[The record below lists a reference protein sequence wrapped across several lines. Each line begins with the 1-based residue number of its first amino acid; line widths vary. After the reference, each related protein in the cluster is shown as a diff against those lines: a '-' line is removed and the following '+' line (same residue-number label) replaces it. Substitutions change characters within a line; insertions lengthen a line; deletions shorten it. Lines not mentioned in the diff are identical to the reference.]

1 MNSFVLRYLDYL
13 LIMIERKL
21 KSLTR
26 LIKFYFFY
34 TARPKY
40 VNPIFYLRK
49 ISEKIDEN
57 KFSKIKNGELKK
69 IIDTAR
75 SKSNSTGCN
84 YSDYL
89 NLYELVKKYKPRNIL
104 ELGPGISSCVLAY
117 ALKENEIEGYEPG
130 IITCMEESEYYFD
143 NFKMIIPD
151 EYMEIIKPIYSP
163 RKTAY
168 FENNFGCFYSNIPG
182 KNFDM
187 IFIDGPHTT
196 FPEEPEKAFDAD
208 LINLIKDKKI
218 KDSLVI
224 LDQRVSTL
232 EILNELISGLNLKY
246 NPLKMVSIGRIKN
259 LENQD

>member
-1 MNSFVLRYLDYL
+1 M
-13 LIMIERKL
+13 LINKILSL
-21 KSLTR
+21 KR
-26 LIKFYFFY
+26 LFKFYFIY

-40 VNPIFYLRK
+40 INPIFFLRK
-49 ISEKIDEN
+49 IADKSDEKKLER
-57 KFSKIKNGELKK
+57 IKGGKLKK

-75 SKSNSTGCN
+75 SKSDSTGCN

-89 NLYELVKKYKPRNIL
+89 NLYELVKKHKPRNIL

-143 NFKMIIPD
+143 NFKKIIPD
-151 EYMEIIKPIYSP
+151 EYIEVIKPIYSP

>member
-1 MNSFVLRYLDYL
+1 MLNKKILS
-13 LIMIERKL
+13 LI
-21 KSLTR
+21 R
-26 LIKFYFFY
+26 LFKFYFIY

-40 VNPIFYLRK
+40 INPIFFLRK
-49 ISEKIDEN
+49 IIDKSDER
-57 KFSKIKNGELKK
+57 KLKRIKDGKLKN

-75 SKSNSTGCN
+75 SKSDSTGCN

-89 NLYELVKKYKPRNIL
+89 NLYELVKKHKPRNIL

-143 NFKMIIPD
+143 NFKKIIPD

-163 RKTAY
+163 RKTAFY
-168 FENNFGCFYSNIPG
+168 KNYFGCFYSNIPG
-182 KNFDM
+182 NNFDM

-196 FPEEPEKAFDAD
+196 FPEESEKAFDAD

-246 NPLKMVSIGRIKN
+246 NPFKMFSIGRIKN